1 MKKLIHKGCGGTI
14 KKRKCAKCGKTW
26 GIVGSIL
33 TGSIE
38 SKEVKFDE
46 EAYRRRIKEGKD
58 IP

>member
-14 KKRKCAKCGKTW
+14 KKRKCTKCGKTW
-26 GIVGSIL
+26 GRIGYVL
-33 TGSIE
+33 TGNIE
-38 SKEVKFDE
+38 SKKVRFDE